1 MNVRAI
7 GYCVIL
13 LLLALP
19 IHNKV
24 AAAPVVLTNGTIIDT
39 SYDQPV
45 FRASIV
51 IEDQR
56 IVFVGDLDQYELAED
71 SKLVDVAGKF
81 VIPGLID
88 THNHLYFGDSQSP
101 WQPDAVLEFL
111 PKWGVTSVFDT
122 TISIES
128 FRNLKKTQSESIRA
142 RFFAVGRSFG
152 AKDGWGGTLTNGYT
166 PETEEEARDAVREL
180 ASENVDGIKLVY
192 DDMTVFGQG
201 PWPMLEPSVM
211 AAIID
216 EAHNQSLKAYVH
228 APILENAKVALRAGA
243 DVLIHG
249 IISDEI
255 DDEFLRLM
263 SENGAYYAPT
273 HILYEQGAN
282 QPAMSTRYEAL
293 DHRQLI
299 DRSIY
304 RSLWEGRRQN
314 GSTGPNLPVLRENL
328 RRITKAGIPVA
339 MGSDTGV
346 PGVLAGIASQME
358 LVLYVESAM
367 TPLEALESATKTASM
382 AIDRDE
388 DIGSLEPGKY
398 ADLVILDADPLID
411 IRNVSRIWAVMIG
424 GRFAFAPQPLR

>member
-1 MNVRAI
+1 MNVKTI
-7 GYCVIL
+7 GHYVIL
-13 LLLALP
+13 VLLAL
-19 IHNKV
+19 
-24 AAAPVVLTNGTIIDT
+24 AAPTMAAGAPVVLTNGTIID
-39 SYDQPV
+39 SSFDPPV

-56 IVFVGDLDQYELAED
+56 IVFVGDLDHYEIAED
-71 SKLVDVAGKF
+71 ARLIDVAGKF

-88 THNHLYFGDSQSP
+88 THNHLHFGDSQSP

-111 PKWGVTSVFDT
+111 PEWGVTSVFDT

-128 FRNLKKTQSESIRA
+128 FRSLKRDQSKSIRA

-152 AKDGWGGTLTNGYT
+152 AKDGWGGTRTNGYT
-166 PETEEEARDAVREL
+166 PQTEEEAREAVREL
-180 ASENVDGIKLVY
+180 ASEGVDGIKLVY
-192 DDMTVFGQG
+192 DDMSVFGMG
-201 PWPMLEPSVM
+201 PWPMLDPSIM

-216 EAHNQSLKAYVH
+216 EAHNQSLKAFVH
-228 APILENAKVALRAGA
+228 APILENAKAALRAGA

-293 DHRQLI
+293 DHRRLI
-299 DRSIY
+299 DRSVY

-314 GSTGPNLPVLRENL
+314 SSTGPRLPILRENL
-328 RRITKAGIPVA
+328 RRIIEAGIPVA

-382 AIDRDE
+382 SIDRDE
-388 DIGSLEPGKY
+388 DIGSLEPGKF
-398 ADLVILDADPLID
+398 ADLVVLDADPLID

-424 GRFAFAPQPLR
+424 GKFAFAPQPLH